1 MTNSNKLFIPF
12 AKQRLKNALG
22 TSTSTFGW
30 FVTWFI
36 AIRIFLPYLNFSTTR
51 QYNMRQHSFET
62 AGAQLRDRGDVVA
75 PN

>member
-36 AIRIFLPYLNFSTTR
+36 DIHIFFPYLNFSTIR

-62 AGAQLRDRGDVVA
+62 AGTQLRDRGDVVA